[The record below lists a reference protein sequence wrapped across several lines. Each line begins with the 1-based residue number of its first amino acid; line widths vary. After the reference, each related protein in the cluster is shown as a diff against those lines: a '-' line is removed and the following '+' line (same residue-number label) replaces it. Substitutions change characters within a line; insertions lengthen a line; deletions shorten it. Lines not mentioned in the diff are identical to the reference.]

1 MKITTLKIN
10 KNSNFK
16 EKILKYKNQILITI
30 FLLFF
35 ATIFII
41 NSNKYIGIVLEG
53 ILLYSIKVLPAL
65 FPFFFITKIL
75 GSFDFIISCANRFKK
90 FTKILF
96 NTPAISCYIFFMSI
110 ISGYPM
116 GAKLTSDF
124 YEYGL
129 INKAEATRI
138 MSFCS
143 TSGPLFV
150 IGSVGIGFFV
160 NQTFGIFLFLS
171 HILASILNGLLYR
184 NCGKKTLKNND
195 IDSAKENNT
204 IKTNSFSLEEIM
216 YSTIRSILIVGGYI
230 VIFYTLIQILLDINI
245 LSPLIF
251 ILQKLG
257 LNNFEATGLVSGIIE
272 VTKGISILSGTQNI
286 KTAFIISSGLI
297 SFGGISIF
305 FQSFAFLDKIKLS
318 KKFFLLQKITHSILS
333 VAISYLISLIV
344 F

>member
-1 MKITTLKIN
+1 MKITMLKLK
-10 KNSNFK
+10 KNSNIKTRF
-16 EKILKYKNQILITI
+16 LKYKSQILITI
-30 FLLFF
+30 FLMFF
-35 ATIFII
+35 AYCFIS
-41 NSNKYIGIVLEG
+41 NSSKYIGVVLEG
-53 ILLYSIKVLPAL
+53 ILLYCVKVLPAL

-75 GSFDFIISCANRFKK
+75 GSYDFIITCANRFKK
-90 FTKILF
+90 LSKFLF

-129 INKAEATRI
+129 INKTEAQRI

-150 IGSVGIGFFV
+150 IGSVGIGFFA
-160 NQTFGIFLFLS
+160 NQTFGIMLFCS
-171 HILASILNGLLYR
+171 HILASILNGLIYR
-184 NCGKKTLKNND
+184 NYGTKTNKYNVNN
-195 IDSAKENNT
+195 SLQNTYT
-204 IKTNSFSLEEIM
+204 IKTNTFSLEDAM

-230 VIFYTLIQILLDINI
+230 VIFYTLIQIILDLNL
-245 LSPLIF
+245 LSPIVSL
-251 ILQKLG
+251 LQNFG

-272 VTKGISILSGTQNI
+272 VTKGMSILSGSQNI
-286 KTAFIISSGLI
+286 KITFIIASGLI
-297 SFGGISIF
+297 SFGGFSIF

-318 KKFFLLQKITHSILS
+318 KKFFLLQKITHSIFS
-333 VAISYLISLIV
+333 VAISYLISIII